1 MLCQAC
7 QKKQATTHIK
17 SVVNGEVTQYN
28 LCSDCAKKM
37 GYGNIF
43 SDFGTDFSSLLGS
56 IFGGNQQ
63 QVLPDGKRC
72 PTCGSSFADIARSG
86 RVGCSQCYDVF
97 YDRLLPT
104 IRRIHGNTEHIG
116 KSAIAADEKTKTHS
130 ELESLK
136 EQLTAAI
143 EAQEFEKAAQL
154 RDKIKEL
161 EAQQ

>member
-1 MLCQAC
+1 MLCQVC

-28 LCSDCAKKM
+28 LCADCAKKM

-43 SDFGTDFSSLLGS
+43 SDFNSDFSSLLGS
-56 IFGGNQQ
+56 IFGTGQQ

-72 PTCGSSFADIARSG
+72 PTCGSSFSDIARSG
-86 RVGCSQCYDVF
+86 KVGCAQCYDVF

-104 IRRIHGNTEHIG
+104 IRRIHGNTEHTG
-116 KSAIAADEKTKTHS
+116 KSAIAADEKTKAQN

-136 EQLTAAI
+136 QQLSAAI

-161 EAQQ
+161 ES